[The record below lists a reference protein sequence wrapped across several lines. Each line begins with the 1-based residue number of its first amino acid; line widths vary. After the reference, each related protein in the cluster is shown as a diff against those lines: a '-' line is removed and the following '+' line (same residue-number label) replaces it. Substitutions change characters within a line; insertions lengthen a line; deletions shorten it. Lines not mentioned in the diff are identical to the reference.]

1 MEETFQ
7 KIYDRYHQDLFQFLF
22 YMVKDKSQAEDLVQ
36 EVYIRVLHSYETFEG
51 RSSEKTWLLS
61 IARHVAIDW
70 FRKQQTIRQR
80 VLGTFDWEK
89 QEVKDREP
97 LPEEIV
103 MQHEDLKEI
112 FEALDKCTLDQ
123 RSVIVLRF
131 IQGYSITETAKAL
144 HFSESKVKTTQ
155 HRGLKVLRKQM
166 ELLKEDLKNEEVRME
181 RRSAEGVTKP
191 TSNG

>member
-7 KIYDRYHQDLFQFLF
+7 KIYDTYHQDLFQFLF

-51 RSSEKTWLLS
+51 RSGEKTWLLS

-80 VLGTFDWEK
+80 IMGTFDWEK
-89 QEVKDREP
+89 QDVKDRQP
-97 LPEEIV
+97 LPEDIL
-103 MQHEDLKEI
+103 MQNENLNEI
-112 FEALDKCTLDQ
+112 FKALDKCTLDQ

-131 IQGYSITETAKAL
+131 IQGYSIAETAQAL

-166 ELLKEDLKNEEVRME
+166 ELLKEEQRNEEVRME
-181 RRSAEGVTKP
+181 RRTAKDVTKP

>member
-1 MEETFQ
+1 VEETFQ
-7 KIYDRYHQDLFQFLF
+7 KIYDQYHQDLFQFLF
-22 YMVKDKSQAEDLVQ
+22 YMVKDKNQAEDLVQ

-80 VLGTFDWEK
+80 ILGTFDWEK
-89 QEVKDREP
+89 QDVKDRKP
-97 LPEEIV
+97 LPEDIV
-103 MQHEDLKEI
+103 MQNENLKEI
-112 FEALDKCTLDQ
+112 FEALDRCTLDQ

-131 IQGYSITETAKAL
+131 IQGYSISETAKAL
-144 HFSESKVKTTQ
+144 NFSESKVKTTQ

-166 ELLKEDLKNEEVRME
+166 ELLKEDPKNEEVRME
-181 RRSAEGVTKP
+181 RRTAEGVTKP

>member
-7 KIYDRYHQDLFQFLF
+7 KIYDQYHQDLFQFLF
-22 YMVKDKSQAEDLVQ
+22 YMVKDKNQAEDLVQ

-80 VLGTFDWEK
+80 ILGTFDWEK
-89 QEVKDREP
+89 QDVKDRKP
-97 LPEEIV
+97 LPEDIV
-103 MQHEDLKEI
+103 MQNENLKEI

-131 IQGYSITETAKAL
+131 IQGYSISETAKAL
-144 HFSESKVKTTQ
+144 NFSESKVKTTQ

-166 ELLKEDLKNEEVRME
+166 ELLKEDPKNEVRME
-181 RRSAEGVTKP
+181 RRTAEGVTKP

>member
-7 KIYDRYHQDLFQFLF
+7 KIYDQYHQDLFQFLF
-22 YMVKDKSQAEDLVQ
+22 YMVKDKNQAEDLVQ

-80 VLGTFDWEK
+80 ILGTFDWEK
-89 QEVKDREP
+89 QDVKDRKP
-97 LPEEIV
+97 LPEDVV
-103 MQHEDLKEI
+103 MQNENLKEI

-131 IQGYSITETAKAL
+131 IQGYSISETAKAL
-144 HFSESKVKTTQ
+144 NFSESKVKTTQ

-166 ELLKEDLKNEEVRME
+166 ELLKEDPKNEEVRME
-181 RRSAEGVTKP
+181 RRTAEGVTKP

>member
-1 MEETFQ
+1 
-7 KIYDRYHQDLFQFLF
+7 
-22 YMVKDKSQAEDLVQ
+22 MVKDKNQAEDLVQ

-80 VLGTFDWEK
+80 ILGTFDWEK
-89 QEVKDREP
+89 QDVKDRKP
-97 LPEEIV
+97 LPEDIV
-103 MQHEDLKEI
+103 MQNENLKEI

-131 IQGYSITETAKAL
+131 IQGYSISETAKAL
-144 HFSESKVKTTQ
+144 NFSESKVKTTQ

-166 ELLKEDLKNEEVRME
+166 ELLKEDPKNEEVRME
-181 RRSAEGVTKP
+181 RRTAEGVTKP

>member
-7 KIYDRYHQDLFQFLF
+7 KIYDQYHQDLFQFLF
-22 YMVKDKSQAEDLVQ
+22 YMVKDKNQAEDLVQ
-36 EVYIRVLHSYETFEG
+36 EVYIRVLRSYETFEG

-80 VLGTFDWEK
+80 ILGTFDWEK
-89 QEVKDREP
+89 QDVKDRKP
-97 LPEEIV
+97 LPEDIV
-103 MQHEDLKEI
+103 MQNENLKEI

-131 IQGYSITETAKAL
+131 IQGYSISETAKAL
-144 HFSESKVKTTQ
+144 NFSESKVKTTQ

-166 ELLKEDLKNEEVRME
+166 ELLKEDPKNEEVRME
-181 RRSAEGVTKP
+181 RRTAEGVTKP

>member
-7 KIYDRYHQDLFQFLF
+7 KIYDQYHQDLFQFLF

-36 EVYIRVLHSYETFEG
+36 EVYIRVLHSYQTFEG

-80 VLGTFDWEK
+80 ILGTFDWEK
-89 QEVKDREP
+89 QDVKDHHP
-97 LPEEIV
+97 LPEEVV
-103 MQHEDLKEI
+103 MQHENLQEI
-112 FEALDKCTLDQ
+112 FTALDKCTLDQ
-123 RSVIVLRF
+123 RSVIILRF
-131 IQGYSITETAKAL
+131 IQGYSISETAKAL

-166 ELLKEDLKNEEVRME
+166 ELLKEEQKHEEVKVG
-181 RRSAEGVTKP
+181 RRAAEGITKP

>member
-7 KIYDRYHQDLFQFLF
+7 KIYDQYHQDLFQFLF
-22 YMVKDKSQAEDLVQ
+22 YMVKDKNQAEDLVQ

-80 VLGTFDWEK
+80 ILGTFDWEK
-89 QEVKDREP
+89 QDVKDRKP
-97 LPEEIV
+97 LPEDIV
-103 MQHEDLKEI
+103 MQNENLKEI
-112 FEALDKCTLDQ
+112 FEALDRCTLDQ

-131 IQGYSITETAKAL
+131 IQGYSISETAKAL
-144 HFSESKVKTTQ
+144 NFSESKVKTTQ

-166 ELLKEDLKNEEVRME
+166 ELLKEDPKNEEVRME
-181 RRSAEGVTKP
+181 RRTAEGVTKP

>member
-7 KIYDRYHQDLFQFLF
+7 KIYDQYHQDLFQFLF
-22 YMVKDKSQAEDLVQ
+22 YMVKDKNQAEDLVQ

-51 RSSEKTWLLS
+51 RSGEKTWLLS

-70 FRKQQTIRQR
+70 FRKRQTIRQR
-80 VLGTFDWEK
+80 ILGTFDWEK
-89 QEVKDREP
+89 QDVKDRKP
-97 LPEEIV
+97 LPEDIV
-103 MQHEDLKEI
+103 MQNENLKEI

-131 IQGYSITETAKAL
+131 IQGYSISETAKAL
-144 HFSESKVKTTQ
+144 NFSESKVKTTQ

-166 ELLKEDLKNEEVRME
+166 ELLKEDPKNEEVRME
-181 RRSAEGVTKP
+181 RRTAEGVTKP

>member
-7 KIYDRYHQDLFQFLF
+7 KIYDQYHQDLFQFLF
-22 YMVKDKSQAEDLVQ
+22 YMVKDKNQAEDLVQ

-80 VLGTFDWEK
+80 ILGTFDWEK
-89 QEVKDREP
+89 QDVKDRKP
-97 LPEEIV
+97 LPEDIV
-103 MQHEDLKEI
+103 MQNENLKEI

-131 IQGYSITETAKAL
+131 IQGYSISETAKAL
-144 HFSESKVKTTQ
+144 NFSESKVKTTQ

-166 ELLKEDLKNEEVRME
+166 ELLKEDPKNEEVRME
-181 RRSAEGVTKP
+181 RRTAEGVTKP

>member
-7 KIYDRYHQDLFQFLF
+7 KIYDQYHQDLFQFLF

-36 EVYIRVLHSYETFEG
+36 EVYIRVLHSYQTFEG

-80 VLGTFDWEK
+80 ILGTFDWEK
-89 QEVKDREP
+89 QDVKDHHA
-97 LPEEIV
+97 LPEEVV
-103 MQHEDLKEI
+103 MQHENLQEI
-112 FEALDKCTLDQ
+112 FTALDKCTLDQ
-123 RSVIVLRF
+123 RSVIILRF
-131 IQGYSITETAKAL
+131 IQGYSISETAKAL

-166 ELLKEDLKNEEVRME
+166 ELLKEEQKHEEVRVG
-181 RRSAEGVTKP
+181 RRAAEGITKP

>member
-7 KIYDRYHQDLFQFLF
+7 KIYDQYHQDLFQFLF
-22 YMVKDKSQAEDLVQ
+22 YMVKDKNQAEDLVQ

-80 VLGTFDWEK
+80 ILGTFDWDK
-89 QEVKDREP
+89 QDVKDRKP
-97 LPEEIV
+97 LPEDIV
-103 MQHEDLKEI
+103 MQNENLKEI
-112 FEALDKCTLDQ
+112 FEALDRCTLDQ

-131 IQGYSITETAKAL
+131 IQGYSISETAKAL
-144 HFSESKVKTTQ
+144 NFSESKVKTTQ

-166 ELLKEDLKNEEVRME
+166 ELLKEDPKNEEVRME
-181 RRSAEGVTKP
+181 RRTAEGVTKP

>member
-7 KIYDRYHQDLFQFLF
+7 KIYDQYHQDLFQFLF
-22 YMVKDKSQAEDLVQ
+22 YMVKDKNQAEDLVQ
-36 EVYIRVLHSYETFEG
+36 EVYIRVLNSYETFEG

-80 VLGTFDWEK
+80 ILGTFDWDK
-89 QEVKDREP
+89 QEVKDRKP
-97 LPEEIV
+97 LPEDIV
-103 MQHEDLKEI
+103 MQSENLKEI
-112 FEALDKCTLDQ
+112 FAALDKCTLDQ

-131 IQGYSITETAKAL
+131 IQGYSISETAKAL
-144 HFSESKVKTTQ
+144 NFSESKVKTTQ

-166 ELLKEDLKNEEVRME
+166 ELLKEDQKDEEVRME
-181 RRSAEGVTKP
+181 RRTAKGVTKP

>member
-1 MEETFQ
+1 VEETFQ
-7 KIYDRYHQDLFQFLF
+7 KIYDQYHQDLFQFLF
-22 YMVKDKSQAEDLVQ
+22 YMVKDKNQAEDLVQ

-80 VLGTFDWEK
+80 ILGTFDWEK
-89 QEVKDREP
+89 QDVKDRKP
-97 LPEEIV
+97 LPEDIV
-103 MQHEDLKEI
+103 MQNENLKEI

-131 IQGYSITETAKAL
+131 IQGYSISETAKAL
-144 HFSESKVKTTQ
+144 NFSESKVKTTQ

-166 ELLKEDLKNEEVRME
+166 ELLKEDPKNEEVRME
-181 RRSAEGVTKP
+181 RRTAEGVTKP

>member
-7 KIYDRYHQDLFQFLF
+7 KIYDQYHQDLFQFLF

-36 EVYIRVLHSYETFEG
+36 EVYIRVLHSYQTFEG

-80 VLGTFDWEK
+80 ILGTFDWEK
-89 QEVKDREP
+89 QDVKDHQP
-97 LPEEIV
+97 LPEEVV
-103 MQHEDLKEI
+103 MQHENLQEI
-112 FEALDKCTLDQ
+112 FTALDKCTLDQ
-123 RSVIVLRF
+123 RAVIILRF
-131 IQGYSITETAKAL
+131 IQGYSISETAKAL

-166 ELLKEDLKNEEVRME
+166 ELLKEEQKHEEVRVG
-181 RRSAEGVTKP
+181 RRAAEGITKP

>member
-7 KIYDRYHQDLFQFLF
+7 KIYDQYHQDLFQFLF
-22 YMVKDKSQAEDLVQ
+22 YMVKDKNQAEDLVQ

-80 VLGTFDWEK
+80 ILGTFDWEK
-89 QEVKDREP
+89 QDVKDRKP
-97 LPEEIV
+97 LPEDIV
-103 MQHEDLKEI
+103 MQNENLKEI

-131 IQGYSITETAKAL
+131 IQGYSISETAKAL
-144 HFSESKVKTTQ
+144 NFSESKVKTTQ

-166 ELLKEDLKNEEVRME
+166 EFLKEDPKNEEVRME
-181 RRSAEGVTKP
+181 RRTAEGVTKP

>member
-7 KIYDRYHQDLFQFLF
+7 KIYDQYHQDLFQFLF
-22 YMVKDKSQAEDLVQ
+22 YMVKDKNQAEDLVQ

-80 VLGTFDWEK
+80 ILGTFDWEK
-89 QEVKDREP
+89 QDVKDRKP
-97 LPEEIV
+97 LPEDIV
-103 MQHEDLKEI
+103 MQNENLKEI

-131 IQGYSITETAKAL
+131 IQGYLISETAKAL
-144 HFSESKVKTTQ
+144 NFSESKVKTTQ

-166 ELLKEDLKNEEVRME
+166 ELLKEDPKNEEVRME
-181 RRSAEGVTKP
+181 RRTAEGVTKP